1 MLFFKTFQIGGT
13 FNKCMITNV
22 ENRKRAWNWISHIW
36 YGRILDTKCE
46 AVEITIFGQI
56 ENVRARS
63 AAVVFLFYVTKMTT
77 WSTRRQN
84 LGDR

>member
-13 FNKCMITNV
+13 FYKCMITNV

-56 ENVRARS
+56 ENVS
-63 AAVVFLFYVTKMTT
+63 KKYFSYYKIIF
-77 WSTRRQN
+77 SIN
-84 LGDR
+84 